1 MQRNI
6 AIIIKK
12 LLLLVSILSLPA
24 YVIAQN
30 NKETGENHNLPR
42 HGNYVYGKVIDKLSK
57 EPMVGV
63 TIRLDGHSS
72 GVITDVD
79 GNYVLKLPEKG
90 GLVIY
95 SYIGFETR
103 RMKVASRQK
112 VDVAMVEATESI
124 QEVIVTG
131 YNSIQKESFTGNT
144 TKIEKEELLKVN
156 PNNLISAIQTFDPS
170 FRIQENLAVGSDPN
184 SLPQFVLRGQTGIG
198 ETALGQAS
206 ASSISREVL
215 TGNSNLPIFILDG
228 FEVDVE
234 KIYDLDINS
243 VHSINILK
251 DAAAKALY
259 GPRASSGV
267 ILITTKRGEIGRTKV
282 NVNMDFS
289 IQQATV
295 AKPHTVIFI
304 YAVKNPAGTNRLSA
318 DFAGNMISGYIPSIS
333 IQPDM
338 PPRNIY
344 Q

>member
-12 LLLLVSILSLPA
+12 LLVSILSLPA

-131 YNSIQKESFTGNT
+131 YNSIQKES
-144 TKIEKEELLKVN
+144 
-156 PNNLISAIQTFDPS
+156 
-170 FRIQENLAVGSDPN
+170 
-184 SLPQFVLRGQTGIG
+184 LRQ
-198 ETALGQAS
+198 
-206 ASSISREVL
+206 
-215 TGNSNLPIFILDG
+215 
-228 FEVDVE
+228 
-234 KIYDLDINS
+234 K
-243 VHSINILK
+243 
-251 DAAAKALY
+251 
-259 GPRASSGV
+259 
-267 ILITTKRGEIGRTKV
+267 
-282 NVNMDFS
+282 
-289 IQQATV
+289 
-295 AKPHTVIFI
+295 
-304 YAVKNPAGTNRLSA
+304 
-318 DFAGNMISGYIPSIS
+318 
-333 IQPDM
+333 
-338 PPRNIY
+338 
-344 Q
+344 